1 MSLWDISSYT
11 THVIM
16 DNVSKDTA
24 TVVDEFLIRD
34 LVDVEKTLG
43 FFINHEPAV
52 IIVLRDLALF

>member
-1 MSLWDISSYT
+1 
-11 THVIM
+11 M